1 MEKILKHLIIQRAQ
15 AVVCSAFSSDSLSG
29 LGFNMRSD
37 ITQAVEKKPSR
48 LCLTDVCVFVCQ
60 SWPVPSILSQVLC
73 TADEVC
79 TVMRSLSSVIQSE
92 LLSGSLPREI
102 RREKGLVNI

>member
-1 MEKILKHLIIQRAQ
+1 MH
-15 AVVCSAFSSDSLSG
+15 
-29 LGFNMRSD
+29 
-37 ITQAVEKKPSR
+37 
-48 LCLTDVCVFVCQ
+48 VCVCV
-60 SWPVPSILSQVLC
+60 SVMADASLLSQVLHGPE
-73 TADEVC
+73 EVC